1 MLLAATDPQLG
12 LKCSEGRSLLPKMT
26 ESINSHLKS
35 SNLDSFERT
44 WFIIAPVWL
53 ILSTESKCMN
63 MKLIFCMHIRGHYMS
78 LGTPIGN

>member
-35 SNLDSFERT
+35 SNLDSFEL
-44 WFIIAPVWL
+44 FEISPGIPMGNFV
-53 ILSTESKCMN
+53 IS
-63 MKLIFCMHIRGHYMS
+63 HISHFPWEKNLVGK
-78 LGTPIGN
+78 

>member
-35 SNLDSFERT
+35 SILDSFE
-44 WFIIAPVWL
+44 
-53 ILSTESKCMN
+53 
-63 MKLIFCMHIRGHYMS
+63 IFEIS
-78 LGTPIGN
+78 

>member
-35 SNLDSFERT
+35 SNLDSFE
-44 WFIIAPVWL
+44 
-53 ILSTESKCMN
+53 
-63 MKLIFCMHIRGHYMS
+63 IFEISQGIPMGKFVISNISHSPWEKNLNGK
-78 LGTPIGN
+78 

>member
-35 SNLDSFERT
+35 SNLDSFEISPGIPMGN
-44 WFIIAPVWL
+44 FVI
-53 ILSTESKCMN
+53 S
-63 MKLIFCMHIRGHYMS
+63 HISHFPWEKNLVGK
-78 LGTPIGN
+78 